1 MNNDVKL
8 IFEAYATSRAKV
20 LAEAPISADDLG
32 YTGSFKS
39 APGKGY
45 GLGQTASAEG
55 KDIDEVAKR
64 LLPKIKEL
72 FQQQTHSVG
81 GKTYNLYYPGSDDK
95 FKSELIPL
103 IQNELKIN
111 KTLAGYT
118 ARVVNNLLSVVR
130 SVDPSKSQGVSTTK
144 DVEIATIKGLEN
156 KPVNAVAEKPT
167 IKAIKGDTEL
177 EIHKDTPVEDKKL
190 KQLMYNLDEEP
201 MTAKE
206 WLSEIKLKKD
216 QYNSEHEGEEIE
228 DLAPDILATLINA
241 GVLKQTA
248 AAAAGKEGEGSGE
261 IETIEDFPETDEV
274 GSVARELGMI
284 SRGGGRDPGGF
295 SFGD

>member
-1 MNNDVKL
+1 MDNDTKL
-8 IFEAYATSRAKV
+8 IFEAYAINRAKV
-20 LAEAPISADDLG
+20 LAEAPISADDIG

-45 GLGQTASAEG
+45 GLGQAASTEG
-55 KDIDEVAKR
+55 KDIDEIAKR

-72 FQQQTHSVG
+72 FQQQTHDVG

-118 ARVVNNLLSVVR
+118 ARIVNNLLNVVR

-156 KPVNAVAEKPT
+156 KPVAPVAEKPT
-167 IKAIKGDTEL
+167 VKAIKGDTEL
-177 EIHKDTPVEDKKL
+177 EIHKDTPLEDKKL
-190 KQLMYNLDEEP
+190 KQLVYNLDEEP

-206 WLSEIKLKKD
+206 WIAEIKLKKD
-216 QYNSEHEGEEIE
+216 QYNDEHEDEKIS
-228 DLAPDILATLINA
+228 DLAPDILSTLINT

-248 AAAAGKEGEGSGE
+248 AAKAEKEGEGSGE
-261 IETIEDFPETDEV
+261 IETIEDYPEGDDVYSTAKQEF
-274 GSVARELGMI
+274 RL
-284 SRGGGRDPGGF
+284 RDIPGDRNYGDF
-295 SFGD
+295 S